1 MNIAMQ
7 DRRQTKGGEGMAVP
21 VHPGYV
27 FRVGIVHHP
36 DAGPQADP
44 EKIVYLELPAAPDQ
58 LLTAEAEL
66 GDPGW
71 LGTVFA
77 SIESIVPSVDDML
90 YTTED
95 LPELNQLAEKLAD
108 MTSEELLM
116 YEVIL
121 KTEHCR
127 DLQDAGLL
135 ADGIRRSDSPESD
148 QVQEGKKW
156 SLCGEGC
163 SLADIFHIYASQ
175 GRDNFYTELD
185 LPASDYEMLD
195 LMERLRLEPGQLPY
209 VEVLK
214 IREEYDYLS

>member
-1 MNIAMQ
+1 MNIKMQ
-7 DRRQTKGGEGMAVP
+7 DRRQTKGGEEMAVP

-36 DAGPQADP
+36 DAGPQVDP
-44 EKIVYLELPAAPDQ
+44 EKVVYLELPATPDQ
-58 LLTAEAEL
+58 FLAAEEEL

-135 ADGIRRSDSPESD
+135 ADGIKRSDSPESD
-148 QVQEGKKW
+148 QVQESGAVIMQEGKKM
-156 SLCGEGC
+156 ET
-163 SLADIFHIYASQ
+163 AQ
-175 GRDNFYTELD
+175 GGMTF
-185 LPASDYEMLD
+185 
-195 LMERLRLEPGQLPY
+195 G
-209 VEVLK
+209 
-214 IREEYDYLS
+214 